1 MEDAYTLQGRFSLEP
16 PSGTSPTAALR
27 VLRGQLSCWKL
38 SSGGRKLVAASAH
51 MQGTE
56 FMNELDRVYAQLI
69 NSGWKVTGSARWLGS
84 DETDRGEMLAC
95 GKELRFEPE
104 PLSMLTD
111 EATRALRVRAMVSD
125 PLSRERALAWLSLA
139 RARTTGAALSVA
151 GPGDVCA

>member
-1 MEDAYTLQGRFSLEP
+1 
-16 PSGTSPTAALR
+16 
-27 VLRGQLSCWKL
+27 
-38 SSGGRKLVAASAH
+38 